1 MVCHGKPFSSL
12 SDLSMFVNET
22 ICDQEQL
29 EVGAFQMTERILTRC
44 GHPCGIYF
52 CVHGPRQVK
61 FTAIW
66 ETDNNTV
73 LLYGASGERTLRTQ
87 LVDAP
92 NLQTA
97 VAGSDFNDIP
107 PCKAVIIMDNE
118 SRNKEVVRTMEKLI
132 TEDYSIVIWPD
143 TITHKDINDC
153 VLAGVNVKE
162 IIKNNIHQGLSA
174 MMAIA
179 NWKKT

>member
-1 MVCHGKPFSSL
+1 MVCHGKPFSCL
-12 SDLSMFVNET
+12 SDLRMFVNET

-73 LLYGASGERTLRTQ
+73 MRKFYHLEDRRENGIGM
-87 LVDAP
+87 
-92 NLQTA
+92 
-97 VAGSDFNDIP
+97 G
-107 PCKAVIIMDNE
+107 MM
-118 SRNKEVVRTMEKLI
+118 RNKGQVFVMARTPFLVEHI
-132 TEDYSIVIWPD
+132 S
-143 TITHKDINDC
+143 NDE
-153 VLAGVNVKE
+153 ADG
-162 IIKNNIHQGLSA
+162 G
-174 MMAIA
+174 
-179 NWKKT
+179 